1 MNFFLTVIFLTSLSF
16 AQIYEDVVELND
28 ASIIKG
34 VIIEP
39 KPDEYIN
46 IKSGDNIFVYQMDQ
60 INIIRKEE
68 IEGYL
73 FDDPH
78 KSRYFFAPT
87 ATPIGSGNS
96 YIRNTWLF
104 FNSLGVSFGEN
115 VSTEIGFSVFPVV
128 SLDDQFKQL
137 SYKYSTDKT
146 YANWQSSFGFLYL
159 GCLLYTSPRPR
170 D

>member
-1 MNFFLTVIFLTSLSF
+1 MKLFLISIFFISLSYS
-16 AQIYEDVVELND
+16 QIYEDVIELND
-28 ASIIKG
+28 GSIIKG
-34 VIIEP
+34 VIIET
-39 KPDEYIN
+39 KPDEYIK

-104 FNSLGVSFGEN
+104 K
-115 VSTEIGFSVFPVV
+115 P
-128 SLDDQFKQL
+128 
-137 SYKYSTDKT
+137 
-146 YANWQSSFGFLYL
+146 
-159 GCLLYTSPRPR
+159 C
-170 D
+170 